1 MGRMH
6 RPVALVALALLAAT
20 ACGGREDPPLGAA
33 CTSSPG
39 AIERALV
46 RAPAPV
52 TLDGATRLSDCVSS
66 ARTDAELQNAGAVLT
81 GAAEHLAVR
90 ARRGDAA
97 AGLALGYLVGAARRG
112 ASRTP
117 GLHDQL
123 ARRMES
129 AAAFVDEG
137 GPAVAA
143 AVDRGLRAG
152 RASG

>member
-1 MGRMH
+1 MP
-6 RPVALVALALLAAT
+6 RPTAALAALALVAAAG
-20 ACGGREDPPLGAA
+20 CGGGGRAPLDAA

-39 AIERALV
+39 AIERALR

-52 TLDGATRLSDCVSS
+52 MVRPGMRLSDCVAG
-66 ARTDAELQNAGAVLT
+66 ARSDAELQNAGVVLT
-81 GAAEHLAVR
+81 GAAEHLAAR
-90 ARRGDAA
+90 AKAGDAQ

-112 ASRTP
+112 AARTT
-117 GLHDQL
+117 GLQTQL

-143 AVDRGLRAG
+143 ALERGLRAG
-152 RASG
+152 RATG